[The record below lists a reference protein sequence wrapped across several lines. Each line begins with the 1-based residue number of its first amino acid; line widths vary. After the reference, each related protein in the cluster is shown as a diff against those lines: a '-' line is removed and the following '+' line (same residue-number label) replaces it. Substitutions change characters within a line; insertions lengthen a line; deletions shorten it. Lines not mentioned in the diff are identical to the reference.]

1 LCSHLDEIKEL
12 EIMQRTYVAKNEEAG
27 KTWNRDWY
35 VVNAD
40 GKRLGRLASEVATIL
55 QGKHKPIYTPHVD
68 TGDYVVIINASKVAL
83 TGDKWDKK
91 LYQRH
96 SGYIGGLK
104 EMTYRQLI
112 KRRPNMPV
120 REAVRRMLPK
130 NTLGH
135 HMLRK
140 LKIYSGPTHPHSA
153 QSPKELSL

>member
-1 LCSHLDEIKEL
+1 
-12 EIMQRTYVAKNEEAG
+12 MQRTYVAKNEEIG

-68 TGDYVVIINASKVAL
+68 TGDYVVIINASKVVL
-83 TGDKWDKK
+83 TGNKWDQK

-112 KRRPNMPV
+112 KRRPNLPV

-153 QSPKELSL
+153 QSPKEITL

>member
-1 LCSHLDEIKEL
+1 
-12 EIMQRTYVAKNEEAG
+12 MQRTYVAKNEEAG

-83 TGDKWDKK
+83 TGKKWDQK

>member
-1 LCSHLDEIKEL
+1 
-12 EIMQRTYVAKNEEAG
+12 MQRTYVAKNEEVG

-83 TGDKWDKK
+83 TGNKWDQK

>member
-1 LCSHLDEIKEL
+1 
-12 EIMQRTYVAKNEEAG
+12 MQRTYVAKNEERG
-27 KTWNRDWY
+27 KTWDRKWY

-40 GKRLGRLASEVATIL
+40 GKRLGRLASEIAVIL

-68 TGDYVVIINASKVAL
+68 TGDYVIVINADKVVL

-104 EMTYRQLI
+104 EIPYRKLI
-112 KRRPNMPV
+112 ERRPTLPV

-130 NTLGH
+130 TKLGRR
-135 HMLRK
+135 MLRK
-140 LKIYSGPTHPHSA
+140 LKVYAGPTHPHTA
-153 QSPKELSL
+153 QQPTELSL

>member
-1 LCSHLDEIKEL
+1 
-12 EIMQRTYVAKNEEAG
+12 MQRTFVAKNEEKG
-27 KTWNRDWY
+27 TSWNRDWY

-40 GKRLGRLASEVATIL
+40 GKRLGRLATEIATIL

-68 TGDYVVIINASKVAL
+68 TGDYVIVINAERIDL

-104 EMTYRQLI
+104 EMSYRRLI
-112 KRRPNMPV
+112 ARRPTLPMK
-120 REAVRRMLPK
+120 EAVRRMLPK
-130 NTLGH
+130 SKLGK

-140 LKIYSGPTHPHSA
+140 LKLYEGPTHPHAA
-153 QSPKELSL
+153 QSPKELEINA